1 MNWRFSTVTAEPT
14 PVAAFEPVT
23 TDLGTGGHGSPRPG
37 NKVAKRVY
45 DVFFAT
51 LGLILLGPFFGLI
64 ALLVKLGDRGPIFYR
79 QRRIGQYGIPFSII
93 KFRTM
98 VPDADKR
105 GLSITS
111 NGDRRITRVGRL
123 LRKTKLDELPQLW
136 KSFRS

>member
-1 MNWRFSTVTAEPT
+1 MNWRYSTVAAEPT

-23 TDLGTGGHGSPRPG
+23 TDVGAGGHGSPRPG
-37 NKVAKRVY
+37 NKMAKRVY

-64 ALLVKLGDRGPIFYR
+64 AVLVKIGDWGPIFYR
-79 QRRIGQYGIPFSII
+79 QRRVGQYGVPFCII

-105 GLSITS
+105 GLRSEEHTS
-111 NGDRRITRVGRL
+111 
-123 LRKTKLDELPQLW
+123 EL
-136 KSFRS
+136 